1 MKHTAQVST
10 QEAELYSFGKM
21 LDATVSCLPNGL
33 VLVDPNFNIIKV
45 NGKYI
50 ELLEITIPLSPGD
63 SIPNKVVPHI
73 WDNVVDTDEMMAFL
87 KQCAEDPKATVE
99 GAMSIKQPYKR
110 IKLFSSPVQDDNGA
124 MIGRVVVKY
133 DVTAE
138 EKFAEALKETVEQRT
153 LELNAKNKELQS
165 TMEELR
171 RTQEAILQT
180 EKLAVIGEMS
190 GKMSHEILNPLTA
203 ISTRI
208 HLRQQSASDMLKIMG
223 AMRKVILEW
232 DERLNNGDLLDYLIR
247 SVDGTTCGSNDIHL
261 LKQICEALHA
271 ESEQYGEDLDFMG
284 GQVLRIVRLIEG
296 FREMSRRQKIIED
309 VEIKNV
315 VDEAIEG
322 MRDGIIKRDIQITQ
336 DITEMPTLKADAVE
350 LISIFSNVIR
360 NAIQAVDEKKGAY
373 KKQINVTGWF
383 DAERNRINV
392 RISDNGVGLS
402 VENREDIFKQYTTK
416 GREGT
421 GLGLSL
427 SRRIAR
433 SYNGDM
439 CVEKSEP
446 GQGATFRIWF
456 ELKKGR

>member
-10 QEAELYSFGKM
+10 QESELYSFGKM
-21 LDATVSCLPNGL
+21 LDATITCLPNGL
-33 VLVDPNFNIIKV
+33 ALVDPNFNIIKV

-138 EKFAEALKETVEQRT
+138 EKFAEALKETVEKRT
-153 LELNAKNKELQS
+153 LEFNAKNKELQS

-171 RTQEAILQT
+171 R
-180 EKLAVIGEMS
+180 
-190 GKMSHEILNPLTA
+190 
-203 ISTRI
+203 STRI
-208 HLRQQSASDMLKIMG
+208 HLRQQSASDMLKIME

-271 ESEQYGEDLDFMG
+271 EREQYGEDLSFMG
-284 GQVLRIVRLIEG
+284 GQLVRIVRLIEG
-296 FREMSRRQKIIED
+296 FREMSRRQRIVED
-309 VEIKNV
+309 VGIKKV
-315 VDEAIEG
+315 VAEAIEG

-392 RISDNGVGLS
+392 RISDNGVGVL